1 MKTFLKAAILSIATL
16 ATVAPA
22 LSPAHADD
30 WRRRHYHRGHDRGGD
45 ALAIGALGLATGVI
59 VGSALASPP
68 PPRYTGPV
76 YIDPPVD
83 YYPPQPVYRPRPVV
97 VQSYELRPWTPAWYD
112 YCERRY
118 RSFDARTG
126 TFVGYDGR
134 EYFCRAS

>member
-1 MKTFLKAAILSIATL
+1 MKTFLKAAVLSLATL

-30 WRRRHYHRGHDRGGD
+30 WRRRHYHHGYDRGDGL
-45 ALAIGALGLATGVI
+45 ALGAIGLATGV
-59 VGSALASPP
+59 VLGSALASPP
-68 PPRYTGPV
+68 PPRYGERV

-83 YYPPQPVYRPRPVV
+83 YYEPAPVYRPRPVV
-97 VQSYELRPWTPAWYD
+97 VQSYGLRPWTPAWYD

-118 RSFDARTG
+118 RSFDPRSG

-134 EYFCRAS
+134 EYFCRAG